1 MAIKT
6 ESKEGILTIW
16 VQAPRLV
23 EDSVLE
29 KLESDTLALIDKTTE
44 ERVIL
49 DFDAVQFMSSSMLG
63 KLVKI
68 QKKCKEYKTK
78 LKLSSL
84 SPEIKQVFKITK
96 LDKVFDIE
104 KDLESARK
112 AFFKRGFFG

>member
-1 MAIKT
+1 MSIKT
-6 ESKEGILTIW
+6 ESTEGILVVA

-29 KLESDTLALIDKTTE
+29 QLEKDVLSLIDKTTE
-44 ERVIL
+44 ERLII
-49 DFDAVQFMSSSMLG
+49 DFGQVEFMSSSMLG

-78 LKLSSL
+78 LKLASL
-84 SPEIKQVFKITK
+84 SPDILQVFKITK
-96 LDKVFDIE
+96 LDKVFSIE
-104 KDLESARK
+104 KDVASARK